1 MNIKITIASLAA
13 LAAAGAFAANTQINL
28 PASATPAPEK
38 AGTYYHAVPASP
50 GVGQAVRIVESNDDT
65 DYIVKV
71 FPLKNAD
78 GAFEIVGILKAA
90 IDAEKGDIRASIND
104 ETEEASLIVTAPD
117 FQMPYIEAAIE
128 KLDKKGVSF
137 DNDGTETLV
146 YTFKHRQGKDLAEV
160 VEDTMLSGYG
170 DIVIDEDLNQVII
183 NDTPTSLATVQE
195 LIPKFDVPTRQV
207 RIECEIV
214 EVENSDDFNFGLAL
228 EAWKEA
234 LPESVDMT
242 IDWNKEHA
250 GNNVSPDGWAR
261 TIARN
266 IQLSGMRP
274 KAVANF
280 INYLVRRGD
289 AKVLSRP
296 VLVVNNGKEATVESV
311 DNVNYKGYNSDP
323 ENTMDKQAETGVS
336 VSITPNLAAESMN
349 LEVAASVNSIVGWTT
364 GGLPIINTRNTSASV
379 NVRPNE
385 TITISGLR
393 RDYVTRSD
401 ERVPVL
407 GYIPLIGY
415 LFRHEIDVQRN
426 SEILI
431 LLTPCEVGRDDQREH
446 HMVDDLKVAGEE
458 ESAINKFVD
467 KVILNKASF

>member
-250 GNNVSPDGWAR
+250 GNNASPDGWAR
-261 TIARN
+261 TIAQN

-296 VLVVNNGKEATVESV
+296 VLVVNNGKEATVDALQEGMATPSSILAWRIPIHR
-311 DNVNYKGYNSDP
+311 GAW
-323 ENTMDKQAETGVS
+323 QATVHGV
-336 VSITPNLAAESMN
+336 
-349 LEVAASVNSIVGWTT
+349 
-364 GGLPIINTRNTSASV
+364 
-379 NVRPNE
+379 
-385 TITISGLR
+385 
-393 RDYVTRSD
+393 
-401 ERVPVL
+401 
-407 GYIPLIGY
+407 
-415 LFRHEIDVQRN
+415 
-426 SEILI
+426 
-431 LLTPCEVGRDDQREH
+431 
-446 HMVDDLKVAGEE
+446 LK
-458 ESAINKFVD
+458 S
-467 KVILNKASF
+467 

>member
-90 IDAEKGDIRASIND
+90 IDVEKGDIRASIND

-250 GNNVSPDGWAR
+250 GNNASPDGWAR
-261 TIARN
+261 TIAQN

-401 ERVPVL
+401 ERVPIL

>member
-1 MNIKITIASLAA
+1 MTGKATRGECHSGKKL
-13 LAAAGAFAANTQINL
+13 LHPVVHLHVFNT
-28 PASATPAPEK
+28 
-38 AGTYYHAVPASP
+38 
-50 GVGQAVRIVESNDDT
+50 
-65 DYIVKV
+65 
-71 FPLKNAD
+71 
-78 GAFEIVGILKAA
+78 
-90 IDAEKGDIRASIND
+90 
-104 ETEEASLIVTAPD
+104 
-117 FQMPYIEAAIE
+117 
-128 KLDKKGVSF
+128 
-137 DNDGTETLV
+137 
-146 YTFKHRQGKDLAEV
+146 
-160 VEDTMLSGYG
+160 
-170 DIVIDEDLNQVII
+170 
-183 NDTPTSLATVQE
+183 
-195 LIPKFDVPTRQV
+195 
-207 RIECEIV
+207 
-214 EVENSDDFNFGLAL
+214 
-228 EAWKEA
+228 
-234 LPESVDMT
+234 
-242 IDWNKEHA
+242 
-250 GNNVSPDGWAR
+250 
-261 TIARN
+261 
-266 IQLSGMRP
+266 
-274 KAVANF
+274 
-280 INYLVRRGD
+280 
-289 AKVLSRP
+289 KVLSRP

-401 ERVPVL
+401 ERVPIL
-407 GYIPLIGY
+407 GYIPLVGY

>member
-250 GNNVSPDGWAR
+250 GNNASPDGWAR
-261 TIARN
+261 TIAQN

-401 ERVPVL
+401 ERVPIL
-407 GYIPLIGY
+407 GYIPLVGY

-431 LLTPCEVGRDDQREH
+431 LLTPCEVGRDDQCEH

-458 ESAINKFVD
+458 ESAISKFVD